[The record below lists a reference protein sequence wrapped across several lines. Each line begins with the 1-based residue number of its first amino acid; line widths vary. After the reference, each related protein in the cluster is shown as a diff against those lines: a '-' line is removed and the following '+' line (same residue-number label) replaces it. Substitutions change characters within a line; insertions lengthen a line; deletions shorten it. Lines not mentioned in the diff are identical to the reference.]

1 MTNQVS
7 NYRVFCSLTSPRYRD
22 RLDQLTVII
31 KPLKI
36 LRLMMLAI
44 DYGVVIG
51 QGLLSHPKSLDKE
64 TDEHVDTLDT
74 KVQRSNW
81 VIGSS
86 KVIDSSPPHSQPFYH
101 EERWHSN
108 SASRQLMVMAM
119 NRNLHKFAVGEKWYT
134 YRWET

>member
-1 MTNQVS
+1 
-7 NYRVFCSLTSPRYRD
+7 
-22 RLDQLTVII
+22 
-31 KPLKI
+31 
-36 LRLMMLAI
+36 MLAI
-44 DYGVVIG
+44 DYRVVIG

-101 EERWHSN
+101 EERWHSS

-119 NRNLHKFAVGEKWYT
+119 NRNFYKFAVGARVVYLSLGNINIKHGELSRYSSFS
-134 YRWET
+134 